1 MVAEAPAT
9 GWRRGATVSVPC
21 GQREENVRT
30 GGKGEVKSDEGCSS
44 TLVGWER
51 AGPSNRKTFRQ
62 DAWRDSDSKE
72 AASASEIQQISTLK
86 AAMERSFHA
95 VVPHGLASY
104 HRHAAVLTHSGGKM

>member
-1 MVAEAPAT
+1 MVAESPAAGGEAERLCPLHAASVKKMSEQT
-9 GWRRGATVSVPC
+9 GRA
-21 GQREENVRT
+21 
-30 GGKGEVKSDEGCSS
+30 KYKSDEGCSS

-72 AASASEIQQISTLK
+72 AASASEIQQISTLN